1 MTTLIMAEKETTSS
15 LAVINSNQHK
25 ILLFYRISGHHAPVL
40 VDELSVARFCSQPT
54 RTARNLL

>member
-1 MTTLIMAEKETTSS
+1 MTALITAAKKTASW
-15 LAVINSNQHK
+15 LAIIKCTQYK

-54 RTARNLL
+54 

>member
-15 LAVINSNQHK
+15 LAVIKSNQHK

-54 RTARNLL
+54 